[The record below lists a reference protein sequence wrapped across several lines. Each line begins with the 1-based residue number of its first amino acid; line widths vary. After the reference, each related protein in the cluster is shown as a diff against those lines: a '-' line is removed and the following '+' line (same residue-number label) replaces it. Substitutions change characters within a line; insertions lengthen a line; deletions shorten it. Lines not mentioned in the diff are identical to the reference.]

1 MSSPLGM
8 ARAECANFCKDGSC
22 LGIPVECLV
31 SERDGKKVK
40 LVAAPLER
48 CKLSEPGK
56 RCMYFERAVIPLANY
71 FPEKY
76 AKAVE
81 TYTAGRAKNALA
93 IKAARLC
100 KCGNPLP
107 KRKRYCPT
115 CARRKRR
122 ESARNGMAKKR
133 RDDVSS

>member
-1 MSSPLGM
+1 MSTPLQM

-22 LGIPVECLV
+22 LGIPTECLT
-31 SERDGKKVK
+31 SECPT
-40 LVAAPLER
+40 VAAPLDR
-48 CKLSEPGK
+48 CKLAEPGK

-100 KCGNPLP
+100 ECGNPLP